1 MDNNQVNTRMQDA
14 LWSVF
19 KDSEMCCSIAGQAQE
34 ISKEA
39 KQQQLKLIQEEVK
52 ELKEALD
59 TEDLVE
65 QLDAC
70 SDILITVF
78 GYMLKLERQGA
89 DLGKALIKTGQ
100 NNLTKFPTDR
110 DVVEDT
116 VQFYK
121 NKGIETKISL
131 DLMYNK
137 WVIRDMSGKYRKPKG
152 FIENDLSDCWNY

>member
-152 FIENDLSDCWNY
+152 FVENDLSDCWNY

>member
-14 LWSVF
+14 LWSLF
-19 KDSEMCCSIAGQAQE
+19 KDSEMCCTIAGQAQE
-34 ISKEA
+34 ITKEA

-100 NNLTKFPTDR
+100 NNLTKFPADR

-152 FIENDLSDCWNY
+152 FVENDLSDCWN